1 MNFIPIL
8 IIGGF
13 AILLLIASFWLIKQ
27 KLLFNYIVDNFKKS
41 NVVVAGKKGT
51 GKDLVFNKVINKRK
65 DYHYCNIHIGD
76 KCKIISLKAVS
87 VEPNTYKDFIN
98 ENVTRINRTFY
109 EKKDIYISDGGV
121 YLPSYM
127 DAVLYKTYPSMP
139 IFYALSRHLYEN
151 NIHVNVQ
158 NYNRLWKALREQADF
173 FVTCRKTIKII
184 PFFLFTKV
192 TTYDKY
198 ESAVANLLP
207 LKSRMFNKFS
217 KAQADLFKA
226 SNGEI
231 REGWIIQRKSKVK
244 YDTRAFEKVVLKG
257 RRRIKKK

>member
-1 MNFIPIL
+1 MNLIPIL
-8 IIGGF
+8 IIGAL
-13 AILLLIASFWLIKQ
+13 AIFGIIALVWFIKQ
-27 KLLFNYIVDNFKKS
+27 ALLFRYIVDNFKKS

-51 GKDLVFNKVINKRK
+51 GKDLIFNKVINRRN
-65 DYHYCNIHIGD
+65 DFHYCNIPMGD
-76 KCKIISLKAVS
+76 KNKIISLKAVS

-173 FVTCRKTIKII
+173 FVTCRKTIKL
-184 PFFLFTKV
+184 PFFLLTKV

-207 LKSRMFNKFS
+207 LKARIFNKFS

-231 REGWIIQRKSKVK
+231 KEGWIIQRKSKVK
-244 YDTRAFEKVVLKG
+244 YDTRAFEKIVLKG
-257 RRRIKKK
+257 RRKIKRK

>member
-1 MNFIPIL
+1 MNIIPIL
-8 IIGGF
+8 IIGAL
-13 AILLLIASFWLIKQ
+13 AIFGIIALVWFIKQ
-27 KLLFNYIVDNFKKS
+27 ALLFRYIVDNFKKS

-51 GKDLVFNKVINKRK
+51 GKDLIFNKVINRRN
-65 DYHYCNIHIGD
+65 DYHYCNIPMGD
-76 KCKIISLKAVS
+76 KNKIISLKAVS

-173 FVTCRKTIKII
+173 FVTCRKTIKI
-184 PFFLFTKV
+184 PFFL
-192 TTYDKY
+192 
-198 ESAVANLLP
+198 
-207 LKSRMFNKFS
+207 
-217 KAQADLFKA
+217 
-226 SNGEI
+226 I
-231 REGWIIQRKSKVK
+231 
-244 YDTRAFEKVVLKG
+244 
-257 RRRIKKK
+257 